1 MRTFHAGLQMGMDQ
15 GTTDRTRGLKTEWSS
30 SMMQG
35 FRKSSEAL
43 GLSQVSEMLRQLTG
57 QISAHYSSSKTLNT
71 HLHLFRPDQGPHTVC
86 HNHNHNRNHNHE
98 CCPHNHIDIAFFSHV
113 GRQGSNITVVE
124 NHSILH
130 SFFFYFS
137 PVFL

>member
-1 MRTFHAGLQMGMDQ
+1 
-15 GTTDRTRGLKTEWSS
+15 
-30 SMMQG
+30 MMQG

-86 HNHNHNRNHNHE
+86 QL
-98 CCPHNHIDIAFFSHV
+98 IK
-113 GRQGSNITVVE
+113 SNLTGKLCETIRKKT
-124 NHSILH
+124 
-130 SFFFYFS
+130 
-137 PVFL
+137 